1 MELQAEGRGHRQRR
15 HLRSLLNNKKTDLLQ
30 VQQYR
35 QKEYDRLAITK
46 PILIKTVYIFV
57 VL

>member
-30 VQQYR
+30 QYR